1 MAKLTDAQIYT
12 LRRMDGGTQYQCR
25 ADGKR
30 AREAASAGADR
41 SIPVLL
47 RLGMVTFCTTGPRE
61 QGRYYRVMRTAAG
74 IDATWQP
81 VSIEVGK

>member
-1 MAKLTDAQIYT
+1 MGKLTDAQIYT
-12 LRRMDGGTQYQCR
+12 LRRIEGGTQYQCR
-25 ADGKR
+25 SDGKR

-47 RLGMVTFCTTGPRE
+47 RLGLVEFCTQEPRE
-61 QGRYYRVMRTAAG
+61 QGRYYRVTRTAAG
-74 IDATWQP
+74 IEATWQP